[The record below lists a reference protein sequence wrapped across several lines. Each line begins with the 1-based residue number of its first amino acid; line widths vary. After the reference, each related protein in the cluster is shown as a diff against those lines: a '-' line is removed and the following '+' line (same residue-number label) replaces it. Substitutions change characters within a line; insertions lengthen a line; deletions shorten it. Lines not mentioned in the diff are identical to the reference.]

1 LDKISQA
8 ASVPVSMMDNLMVGG
23 AFLSGYFQAKGAGY
37 TEAESIR
44 HGDDVAER
52 TQASANLVDRPP
64 ANQGKIKTMM
74 GQFQTFIFNEY
85 SQWKYDF
92 LKQAFKGEK
101 TYQGYGEGLG
111 GMKQGRS
118 RGFERF
124 MYYALGTLA
133 LGAIYEA
140 LGLPNPFK
148 QEGATI
154 PGGVD
159 NSAASKVWQHVVN
172 QIPYISSVRFG
183 GSPAVKGVLQGMA
196 YILGNEQQKKQ
207 ALRKLASVGVRAF
220 PMGGQISKT
229 AGAWRLAANEK
240 DTWKAFK
247 LLAFGKYQAKQN
259 AGKKTNTRK
268 RTVRART
275 VSSRVARTRVAHSRV
290 AR

>member
-1 LDKISQA
+1 L
-8 ASVPVSMMDNLMVGG
+8 
-23 AFLSGYFQAKGAGY
+23 
-37 TEAESIR
+37 
-44 HGDDVAER
+44 
-52 TQASANLVDRPP
+52 
-64 ANQGKIKTMM
+64 
-74 GQFQTFIFNEY
+74 
-85 SQWKYDF
+85 
-92 LKQAFKGEK
+92 KGESVK
-101 TYQGYGEGLG
+101 GEGEGLG

-259 AGKKTNTRK
+259 AGKETDTGR